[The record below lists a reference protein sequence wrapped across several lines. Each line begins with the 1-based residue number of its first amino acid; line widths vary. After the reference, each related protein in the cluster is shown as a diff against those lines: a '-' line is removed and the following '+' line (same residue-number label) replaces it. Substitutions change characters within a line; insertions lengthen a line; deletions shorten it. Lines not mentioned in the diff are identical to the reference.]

1 MSSDLTFIGLFLQ
14 ASFIVQLVMLLLLS
28 VSIASWTFIF
38 QRSKALS
45 AARNEMRQF
54 EDKFWSGADL
64 NRLYQE
70 LSARTNLTGMGSIF
84 CSGFK
89 EFVRLRKS
97 NTATNGIV
105 DGTYRAMRVSMS
117 RQVEELESR
126 LPFLATAGSISPYI
140 GLFGTVWGIMNAFI
154 ALGEVQQATL
164 AMVAPG
170 IAEALIATA
179 IGLFAAIPAVIAYN
193 RFSHQVEKLENSY
206 GNFMEEFSAILHRQA
221 VAAQAQQQALAFTF
235 QNGGLV
241 MYVRKRR
248 RPVSEINVVPY
259 IDVMLV
265 LLIIFMVTAPLISQ
279 GVKVDLPKASAN
291 PIEQE
296 DTPPIIASVDVKG
309 RYFLN
314 VGEDQESPISEDE
327 LGAIVKAQLTKEPN
341 TPVVVK
347 GDGQVAYNEV
357 IQLMV
362 LLQQAGVPSVGLM
375 TDPVE

>member
-140 GLFGTVWGIMNAFI
+140 GLFGTVWGIMNSFQSI
-154 ALGEVQQATL
+154 AISRNTSL
-164 AMVAPG
+164 AIVAPG
-170 IAEALIATA
+170 IAEALFATA
-179 IGLFAAIPAVIAYN
+179 LGLLAAIPAV
-193 RFSHQVEKLENSY
+193 
-206 GNFMEEFSAILHRQA
+206 
-221 VAAQAQQQALAFTF
+221 
-235 QNGGLV
+235 
-241 MYVRKRR
+241 
-248 RPVSEINVVPY
+248 
-259 IDVMLV
+259 
-265 LLIIFMVTAPLISQ
+265 
-279 GVKVDLPKASAN
+279 
-291 PIEQE
+291 
-296 DTPPIIASVDVKG
+296 
-309 RYFLN
+309 
-314 VGEDQESPISEDE
+314 
-327 LGAIVKAQLTKEPN
+327 
-341 TPVVVK
+341 
-347 GDGQVAYNEV
+347 VAYNKFNSDSRRYFSK
-357 IQLMV
+357 IDNFSKRFL
-362 LLQQAGVPSVGLM
+362 SII
-375 TDPVE
+375 